1 MCPLAAHLTV
11 SCGRALDSIITP
23 PQEDIPD
30 YNDIMIIALLREL
43 LYIMALPTGWA
54 TPEDFAA
61 LFQYF
66 WHRDFPMDQMAT
78 GAKRTDWT
86 IHIGVVVRNIADLM
100 GLVTRF
106 ERGGRKDA
114 VLRSTEGDEV
124 AIEWEWGGVWDNEL
138 EKLKHHKVWS
148 KDKGSGRLLKCAVFI
163 TYTHTPNIGKVYDHV
178 SEKWEDA
185 PWPLLLILIDL
196 EESRR
201 FSSGKE
207 FKNIHM
213 SVFDS
218 SGRRS
223 LRVAPAFPWNVEGTR
238 WYLQVS

>member
-1 MCPLAAHLTV
+1 
-11 SCGRALDSIITP
+11 
-23 PQEDIPD
+23 
-30 YNDIMIIALLREL
+30 
-43 LYIMALPTGWA
+43 
-54 TPEDFAA
+54 
-61 LFQYF
+61 
-66 WHRDFPMDQMAT
+66 
-78 GAKRTDWT
+78 
-86 IHIGVVVRNIADLM
+86 M

-106 ERGGRKDA
+106 ETGGRKDA

-138 EKLKHHKVWS
+138 EKLKHHTVWS
-148 KDKGSGRLLKCAVFI
+148 KDKGSARLLKCAVFI
-163 TYTHTPNIGKVYDHV
+163 TYTHTPNIGRAYDHV

-207 FKNIHM
+207 FRNIHM

-223 LRVAPAFPWNVEGTR
+223 LRVAPAFPWNVESTR